1 MYDRGSKDPDLAYD
15 GTPTAYDAGHEV
27 ALPPGS
33 THAWIVLMDAHEP
46 AFLEIVLE
54 SRDFTFDGR
63 DEVENPLHE
72 ALTAAG
78 IGKVTGGGS
87 GMGKS
92 NIDVE
97 VSDLE
102 AGLALVRRVL
112 RDLKVAAST
121 VIYAQQGDQ
130 ATRTGR
136 ITAYPVYQQ
145 P

>member
-1 MYDRGSKDPDLAYD
+1 
-15 GTPTAYDAGHEV
+15 
-27 ALPPGS
+27 
-33 THAWIVLMDAHEP
+33 MDAHEP

-63 DEVENPLHE
+63 DEVEDPLHE

-78 IGKVTGGGS
+78 IGEVTGGGA

-97 VSDLE
+97 ISDLE

-130 ATRTGR
+130 AVGTGQ
-136 ITAYPVYQQ
+136 IIVYRVYEQ

>member
-1 MYDRGSKDPDLAYD
+1 L
-15 GTPTAYDAGHEV
+15 
-27 ALPPGS
+27 
-33 THAWIVLMDAHEP
+33 DAHEP

-54 SRDFTFDGR
+54 SADFTFDGR
-63 DEVENPLHE
+63 DEVEDPLHE

-78 IGKVTGGGS
+78 IGEVTGGGS

-102 AGLALVRRVL
+102 TGLALVRRVL

-130 ATRTGR
+130 AAGTGR
-136 ITAYPVYQQ
+136 IAGYRVYEQ

>member
-1 MYDRGSKDPDLAYD
+1 M
-15 GTPTAYDAGHEV
+15 
-27 ALPPGS
+27 
-33 THAWIVLMDAHEP
+33 P

-54 SRDFTFDGR
+54 SADFTLDGR
-63 DEVENPLHE
+63 DEVEDPLHE

-78 IGKVTGGGS
+78 IGEVTGGGS

-121 VIYAQQGDQ
+121 VIYAGEVTKQRGRAESPGIASTSSRELMGLPSMPGGRSADP
-130 ATRTGR
+130 ASRTRLFR
-136 ITAYPVYQQ
+136 LLLFNRLRP
-145 P
+145 

>member
-1 MYDRGSKDPDLAYD
+1 
-15 GTPTAYDAGHEV
+15 
-27 ALPPGS
+27 
-33 THAWIVLMDAHEP
+33 MDTHEP

-54 SRDFTFDGR
+54 SKDFAYDGR
-63 DEVENPLHE
+63 DEVEDSLHE

-78 IGKVTGGGS
+78 IGEVTGAGS

-112 RDLKVAAST
+112 GDLKVAAST
-121 VIYAQQGDQ
+121 VIYAQQGDH
-130 ATRTGR
+130 AAGTGR
-136 ITAYPVYQQ
+136 LTAYPVYEQ